1 MTIEIRPAKTSDI
14 DAICE
19 LVVERLEEEDGP
31 EARMVLEGDGPQDW
45 WVGTVDGAVGS
56 TMMVH
61 PVLYRIGSVTVPGNQ
76 VEFVATYERCA
87 GRGLVRRQ
95 FEAATEA
102 MLKRGELISM
112 IVGIP
117 YFYRRFGYEYA
128 VTVPDMQVILAGV
141 ELPTDDTLVLSDATV
156 DDVRVIQ
163 ELQASAQESADV
175 AASFPDD
182 VRRWFVESPNY
193 RSVIARRAGTPVGM
207 VRAYH
212 ADDEM
217 WAFEV
222 VASQPEVLGALLSAV
237 RGTGSIG
244 VLHRPAS
251 PAGVFIGSFGETSD
265 NTEAYYGKVLD
276 TEALLNA
283 LRPTFDQR
291 LAEIGLDDLTHSW
304 MLSTYVASYRA
315 DVVNGTFGPITSGP
329 GIQAPASKGGSGV
342 PPDLIATMILG
353 RDGITELNRWHGD
366 VHLGKQAAI
375 MDALFPPQEVDIL
388 TWIVP

>member
-1 MTIEIRPAKTSDI
+1 MTMDVRPAASSDI

-19 LVVERLEEEDGP
+19 LLVGRLDEEDGP
-31 EARMVLEGDGPQDW
+31 EARMILEADGPHDW
-45 WVGTVDGAVGS
+45 WVGTVDGEIGS

-61 PVLYRIGSVTVPGNQ
+61 PVSYRIGSVTVPGNQ
-76 VEFVATYERCA
+76 VEFVATHERFA

-95 FEAATEA
+95 FEAATESMA
-102 MLKRGELISM
+102 RRGELISM

-128 VTVPDMQVILAGV
+128 VSVPDVQVIRAGI
-141 ELPTDDTLVLSDATV
+141 ELPTDETLGLADATL
-156 DDVRVIQ
+156 DDVSAVQ
-163 ELQASAQESADV
+163 QLQALAQESADV

-182 VRRWFVESPNY
+182 VRSWFVRSPNY
-193 RSVIARRAGTPVGM
+193 RTVIARRAETPVGM
-207 VRAYH
+207 VRAYEH
-212 ADDEM
+212 DGEV
-217 WAFEV
+217 WVFEV
-222 VASQPEVLGALLSAV
+222 VASQPEVLGSLLDAV
-237 RGTGSIG
+237 RGNGDVG

-276 TEALLNA
+276 VEALLNA

-291 LAEIGLDDLTHSW
+291 LAEAGLDDLTHTW
-304 MLSTYVASYRA
+304 MLSTYVASYGA
-315 DVVNGTFGPITSGP
+315 EIVNGSFGPITTGP

-342 PPDLIATMILG
+342 PPDLMATMIVG

-366 VHLGKQAAI
+366 VYLGKQAAI